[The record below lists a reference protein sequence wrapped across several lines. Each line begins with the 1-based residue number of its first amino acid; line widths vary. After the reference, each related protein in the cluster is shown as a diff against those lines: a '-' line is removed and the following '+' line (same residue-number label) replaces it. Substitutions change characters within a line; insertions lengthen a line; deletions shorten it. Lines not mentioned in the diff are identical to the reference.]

1 MRELHHKAAAD
12 KDRMSLSGPYEVGRG
27 KSNVSKKRLSQAFRN
42 VELSAALVEERA
54 ASLRFLAKPW
64 PVALGKRAA
73 NSN

>member
-1 MRELHHKAAAD
+1 MRKLHHKAAAD
-12 KDRMSLSGPYEVGRG
+12 KDRMSLPGPCEVGRG

-42 VELSAALVEERA
+42 VELSAALVVERA
-54 ASLRFLAKPW
+54 TSLRFLAKAW

>member
-1 MRELHHKAAAD
+1 MREFHHNAAED
-12 KDRMSLSGPYEVGRG
+12 KDRMSLSGPYGRG
-27 KSNVSKKRLSQAFRN
+27 KSNVSKKRLSQAFRK

-54 ASLRFLAKPW
+54 ASLRFLAKAW

>member
-1 MRELHHKAAAD
+1 MRELHHKAAE
-12 KDRMSLSGPYEVGRG
+12 DRMSLSGPYEVGRG
-27 KSNVSKKRLSQAFRN
+27 KSNVSKKRLSEAVMK

-54 ASLRFLAKPW
+54 ASLGFLAKAR